1 MSGCSVHTLGVCSLA
16 PDLIQFYVARIH
28 GERVK
33 KTEMW
38 MTFMNKEINA
48 LVWSSK
54 CGRNSGLFSY
64 VYSTSSLVM
73 MRDAVEFPFLL
84 HFACPTYSS
93 LMIMGV
99 APCKPTAL
107 TVRCVTPGW
116 AVNSS
121 SAQRLGPG

>member
-1 MSGCSVHTLGVCSLA
+1 MRGCGVHTLGACLLA
-16 PDLIQFYVARIH
+16 PDLLIQVYVTHIH

-33 KTEMW
+33 KKAEMW

-73 MRDAVEFPFLL
+73 IRDAVEFPFLL

-93 LMIMGV
+93 L
-99 APCKPTAL
+99 
-107 TVRCVTPGW
+107 
-116 AVNSS
+116 S
-121 SAQRLGPG
+121 